1 MTLLASS
8 VLTDFVLPLGIALG
22 IGAALGLERELAH
35 KPAGLRTQA
44 LITFG
49 TTLFIIAVQSMR
61 PEEIGRVAANVLTG
75 LGFLGGGVILRERG
89 NVRGLTTAALIWVNG
104 ALGIAIGMHQYILGA
119 IGALAALLTLR
130 VLSAVERRMDKK
142 CRVFQYEI
150 IAGESEDLMRAVHE
164 ELSRS
169 HFQDGPVIL
178 NRQHGRTL
186 LRFGFC
192 NPPSRHQRFAEA
204 LRRIPEI
211 VELKIE

>member
-1 MTLLASS
+1 M
-8 VLTDFVLPLGIALG
+8 DFLLPLGIALT
-22 IGAALGLERELAH
+22 IGATLGLERELAH

-61 PEEIGRVAANVLTG
+61 LEEIGRVAANVLTG

-104 ALGIAIGMHQYILGA
+104 ALGIAVGMHKYMLAI

-130 VLSAVERRMDKK
+130 VLSVVERRMGKK
-142 CRVFQYEI
+142 CRVFQYEV
-150 IAGESEDLMRAVHE
+150 IAEESEMRAVYE

-169 HFQDGPVIL
+169 HFQDGPVML
-178 NRQHGRTL
+178 NRQNEKTL
-186 LRFGFC
+186 LRFALC
-192 NPPSRHQRFAEA
+192 NPPSRHQRFAET
-204 LRRIPEI
+204 LRRIPEV